1 MIWTRGYS
9 GFPSDFDISF
19 RMSSFQFRWPAMP
32 NKDLAVSTRTP
43 VLESPNGSSHTP
55 TVSPPEPT
63 ASPTLRGLEPSTYK
77 GSVFWISNPATISE
91 SRAAFCTTADGF
103 PKTVDAPEGIFGVEA
118 HPAVSKIANIAA
130 GTKHLH
136 R

>member
-1 MIWTRGYS
+1 
-9 GFPSDFDISF
+9 
-19 RMSSFQFRWPAMP
+19 MSSFQFRGPAMP

-43 VLESPNGSSHTP
+43 VLASPNGSSHTP

-63 ASPTLRGLEPSTYK
+63 TSPTLCGLEPSTYK

-91 SRAAFCTTADGF
+91 SSAAFCTTADGF
-103 PKTVDAPEGIFGVEA
+103 PKTVDTPEGIFGVEA
-118 HPAVSKIANIAA
+118 HPAVSTIANIAV
-130 GTKHLH
+130 GTKNFH